1 MPELCLK
8 KIPNQSENG
17 YENRLNSRLQ
27 PLNKKDAINMIEILN
42 GYIPLF
48 PANIKDNKQD
58 IFVQA
63 WWECISMLYF

>member
-1 MPELCLK
+1 
-8 KIPNQSENG
+8 
-17 YENRLNSRLQ
+17 
-27 PLNKKDAINMIEILN
+27 MIEILN